1 MGERHT
7 VPLEGPALARAGGRA
22 LDHAH
27 AAGVVHRDIK
37 PENLL
42 LDADENINIADFGV
56 SRRDGETTLTAQGE
70 VVGTAGYM
78 APEQVAGQ
86 SATAAGDRFAL
97 AVVAYQLLTG
107 RLRTAEDRELAAPI
121 ETVFDRALAE
131 QPDRRYATASAFVE
145 ALGAALAADPAR
157 TGVKPT
163 RRRLLPLPTTPGL
176 RRTGPAARRS
186 RGTHSGLA
194 FGARW
199 PLSSLRSPSP
209 GRRPQAEW

>member
-1 MGERHT
+1 MRW
-7 VPLEGPALARAGGRA
+7 LEQAADA

-42 LDADENINIADFGV
+42 LDADENINVADFGV

-107 RLRTAEDRELAAPI
+107 RLRTAEGRELAAPI

-145 ALGAALAADPAR
+145 ALERRSQLILRAPGSGSHEGDCSHCPRRPVCGAPDRLARP
-157 TGVKPT
+157 
-163 RRRLLPLPTTPGL
+163 
-176 RRTGPAARRS
+176 S

-199 PLSSLRSPSP
+199 PSSSLRSPSP